1 MGITQ
6 KSKTFVLIL
15 FLLVSQANAGLIKD
29 LFKGAANMVG
39 LGGIAETMDEVM
51 QLQQI
56 KESLEGVKTYIDE
69 SNEELRKSTNF
80 LKDIEEEMKEFNEL
94 AADYEEA
101 RKIMTD
107 KTYRDKYI
115 MKDLYTNDD
124 GTINEQI
131 KSLLEK
137 MYNSGTTT
145 VQDIDKL
152 FGLLTATEKELEVMK
167 LLDLGYSKEDV
178 AELIG
183 ASAVI
188 ENRKSILA
196 EMVEQGVEMDM
207 QIQQIEDIEELLE
220 KKLKVEKVPKLR
232 NEIMRDL
239 TYYREAKISL
249 KRKYLDLQNLT
260 DTTQN
265 DIKTSEKSLYSKI
278 YNFEEAV
285 NENNFRLNEAIKNSD
300 RNLKKGRDA
309 EKKMGKFL
317 DHLKGWF
324 GG

>member
-29 LFKGAANMVG
+29 LFKGAAEMVG
-39 LGGIAETMDEVM
+39 LGGIAETVDEVM
-51 QLQQI
+51 KLDEI
-56 KESLEGVKTYIDE
+56 KKSLEGVKTYIEE
-69 SNEELRKSTNF
+69 SNDELRKSTNF

-124 GTINEQI
+124 GTINQEI
-131 KSLLEK
+131 KTLLEK

-145 VQDIDKL
+145 IQDIDKL
-152 FGLLTATEKELEVMK
+152 FGLLTATEKDLEVMK

-188 ENRKSILA
+188 ENRKSLLA

-220 KKLKVEKVPKLR
+220 KKLKIEKVPKLR

-239 TYYREAKISL
+239 TYYREARISL

-265 DIKTSEKSLYSKI
+265 DIKASEKVLYSKI
-278 YNFEEAV
+278 YTFEEAV
-285 NENNFRLNEAIKNSD
+285 NKNNFRLNEAIKNSD